1 MYNLVKFPIKTLG
14 FFLLLML
21 SFSLNAQ
28 NDIKNLKTAT
38 DSNQAKD
45 IKAIVAHFDQLYR
58 GQTSYAKMEMQIAT
72 PHWERTLRLE
82 VWAEGMDK
90 TFILITSPKKE
101 KGIATLRIKNE
112 MWNYLP
118 KTNKV
123 MKIPPSMMMGSWMGS
138 DFTNDD
144 LVKESS
150 MIDDYDYQFLSA
162 NEAKAETDRETFL
175 YIQLTPKSDSPIVWG
190 KIVVAVEEDDFIPV
204 WQRFYDEKGRL
215 MRILNF
221 KDIKQFGNRRMP
233 SVMEM
238 IPQQK
243 VKYRTVIKFLEAD
256 FDSPVNKKIFTLRN
270 LRKRR

>member
-1 MYNLVKFPIKTLG
+1 MCNLVKFSIKTLG

-21 SFSLNAQ
+21 SFSLNSQ
-28 NDIKNLKTAT
+28 NDIKNLKTAV
-38 DSNQAKD
+38 DSNQTKD

-58 GQTSYAKMEMQIAT
+58 GQSSYAKMEMQIAT
-72 PHWERTLRLE
+72 PHWERTLGLE

-150 MIDDYDYQFLSA
+150 NAEDYEHKLLGQSEIDGQTTYQI
-162 NEAKAETDRETFL
+162 E
-175 YIQLTPKSDSPIVWG
+175 LTPKPSAPVVWSRIVQWVRG
-190 KIVVAVEEDDFIPV
+190 GDYIPV
-204 WQRFYDEKGRL
+204 KAEFYNSRGELSRSIIYSTIKQMDDRQIPTKIEIVTRVEFRFLDLIEIEVGVELGRFHKGR
-215 MRILNF
+215 
-221 KDIKQFGNRRMP
+221 
-233 SVMEM
+233 E
-238 IPQQK
+238 
-243 VKYRTVIKFLEAD
+243 
-256 FDSPVNKKIFTLRN
+256 
-270 LRKRR
+270 

>member
-1 MYNLVKFPIKTLG
+1 MYNLVKFSIKTLG

-28 NDIKNLKTAT
+28 NDIKNLKTAV

-58 GQTSYAKMEMQIAT
+58 GQSSYAKMEMQIAT
-72 PHWERTLRLE
+72 PHWERTLGLE

>member
-1 MYNLVKFPIKTLG
+1 MYNLVKFSIKTLG

-38 DSNQAKD
+38 DSNQIKD
-45 IKAIVAHFDQLYR
+45 IKAIVAHIDQLYL

-162 NEAKAETDRETFL
+162 NEAKVETDRETFL

-256 FDSPVNKKIFTLRN
+256 FDSPVNKKIFTLRIF
-270 LRKRR
+270 RKRR

>member
-1 MYNLVKFPIKTLG
+1 MCNLVKFSIKTLG

-21 SFSLNAQ
+21 SFSLNSQ
-28 NDIKNLKTAT
+28 NDIKNLKTAV
-38 DSNQAKD
+38 DSNQTKD

-58 GQTSYAKMEMQIAT
+58 GQSSYAKMEMQIAT
-72 PHWERTLRLE
+72 PHWERTLGLE

-162 NEAKAETDRETFL
+162 NEAKVETDREMFL

>member
-1 MYNLVKFPIKTLG
+1 MCNLVRPSIKTLG

-21 SFSLNAQ
+21 PFSLNAQ
-28 NDIKNLKTAT
+28 NDIKNLKTAV

-58 GQTSYAKMEMQIAT
+58 GQSSYAKMEMQIAT
-72 PHWERTLRLE
+72 PHWERTLGLE

-162 NEAKAETDRETFL
+162 DEAKIETDHDAFL

-190 KIVVAVEEDDFIPV
+190 KIVVAVEEDGFIPV
-204 WQRFYDEKGRL
+204 WQRFYDEKDRL

-221 KDIKQFGNRRMP
+221 KDIKQFGNRRIP

-238 IPQQK
+238 IPQK
-243 VKYRTVIKFLEAD
+243 KAKYKTAVRFLKAD
-256 FDSPVNKKIFTLRN
+256 FDFPVNKKTFTLRN
-270 LRKRR
+270 LRQRR